1 MMIKGSQYDQQTY
14 VLNMNMSGSHSLV
27 EATTN
32 RRVLLN
38 ALGSQVKESSNQ
50 VCGNNAKEVIS
61 RRKKMKI
68 TAITVFNVRIT
79 V

>member
-1 MMIKGSQYDQQTY
+1 MIKGSQYDQQTY
-14 VLNMNMSGSHSLV
+14 VLNMNMSGSHNLV

-38 ALGSQVKESSNQ
+38 ALGSQVKDSSNQ
-50 VCGNNAKEVIS
+50 VCGNNAKEEIS